1 MGQPCDANHRYPRSI
16 RELSRSIVV
25 KCKAYWQQFSCQY
38 GACSQ
43 TAYSMSLEHLP
54 TAASTL
60 EFNTDK
66 SVITMTNHTVSV
78 QKTDLES
85 ILLIE
90 DDASISNVVKLHLK
104 NTYHVEAALDGAEG
118 YQKALTGDW
127 SVILLDLRLPGKD
140 GLEICRDLRANSVDT
155 PVLMLTSRSGELDRV
170 LGLEMGADDYL
181 VKPFSL
187 LELEARIKA
196 LLRRSRVAPA
206 PTGKNTGVLTAADIR
221 LCEKTHQ
228 VHKGDELL
236 ELTAKEFDLL
246 AHFMRSPTEVF
257 TRAQLLET
265 VWGYGHSGYEH
276 TVNSHINRL
285 RAKVETD
292 PADPQLIVTVWG
304 VGYKFDV

>member
-1 MGQPCDANHRYPRSI
+1 MGQSRDANHRYSRSV
-16 RELSRSIVV
+16 RELRRSIVV
-25 KCKAYWQQFSCQY
+25 KCKAYWQQLSCQY
-38 GACSQ
+38 GACSN
-43 TAYSMSLEHLP
+43 TGYCIPVEHLP
-54 TAASTL
+54 TAAPTFK
-60 EFNTDK
+60 FNTDK
-66 SVITMTNHTVSV
+66 SVVTMANHTVSV
-78 QKTDLES
+78 QKADIES

-90 DDASISNVVKLHLK
+90 DDASISDLVKLHLK

-118 YQKALTGDW
+118 YQKALSGKW

-196 LLRRSRVAPA
+196 LLRRSRPAPA
-206 PTGKNTGVLTAADIR
+206 AAEKNDSVLTAADIR

-228 VHKGDELL
+228 VHKAEELL

-304 VGYKFDV
+304 VGYKFDA